1 MEMVECQEAPSHG
14 KKIYG
19 NLPAARHAPS
29 KKVRS
34 TSYYWFLRSAFLWVK
49 QNYGK
54 IRPDATQ
61 IFTDPCRT
69 FFHFQNSVGDHTHA
83 HKRTFE
89 YIQLLFGLHSL
100 RHAMIILLSHLISIN
115 YSNVFSR
122 TIIIKPSN
130 HQIISSNHQLII
142 IIGIIIIIL
151 IIIIITILL
160 IVATTIQ
167 ILLSLSLWCCYVYV
181 YLEVFNI
188 LYNLYIYMT
197 ICQK

>member
-14 KKIYG
+14 KNIYG

-34 TSYYWFLRSAFLWVK
+34 TSYYRFLRSAFLWVK

-115 YSNVFSR
+115 YSNCFQPDNHHQ
-122 TIIIKPSN
+122 TIKPPNHIIK
-130 HQIISSNHQLII
+130 SSTHHHHRHHHHHPHHHHHHPAHRCYHYPDS
-142 IIGIIIIIL
+142 
-151 IIIIITILL
+151 TF
-160 IVATTIQ
+160 
-167 ILLSLSLWCCYVYV
+167 SLSMVLLC
-181 YLEVFNI
+181 
-188 LYNLYIYMT
+188 
-197 ICQK
+197 ICISRGI